1 MFRRFQTLNRPVNL
15 KFDYGIIYDRLSH
28 NKGVR
33 MKKNKNEYTGDLF
46 GVEDCLM
53 CKGTG
58 QYTTYNSEI
67 GGVEYITDCE
77 ECGGTGEVNHD

>member
-1 MFRRFQTLNRPVNL
+1 M
-15 KFDYGIIYDRLSH
+15 
-28 NKGVR
+28 

-77 ECGGTGEVNHD
+77 ECGGTGEVNYD